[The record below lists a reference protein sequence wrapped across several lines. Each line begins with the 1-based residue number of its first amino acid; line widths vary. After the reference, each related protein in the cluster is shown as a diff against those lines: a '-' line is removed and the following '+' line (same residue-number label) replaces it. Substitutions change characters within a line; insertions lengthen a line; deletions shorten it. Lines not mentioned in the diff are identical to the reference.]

1 MMPNSRLQENIDLIA
16 KHEQEFRDRRT
27 TAERIGDSVA
37 GWMGSLPF
45 VALHTFI
52 FIAWIAINTVG
63 VPAVPRF
70 DPPPFQLL
78 GVIFGFEAILL
89 ASFVLMRQ
97 SRIGRR
103 SDERDHLELQV
114 ALITEK
120 EITSVLSICQAMA
133 QKLDLE
139 HLAKAP
145 EIQEMTQ
152 EVQIDEVAE
161 TIRENLA
168 EKDS

>member
-1 MMPNSRLQENIDLIA
+1 MPNSRLQENIDLIA

-27 TAERIGDSVA
+27 AAERIGDSVA

-45 VALHTFI
+45 VGLHIFI
-52 FIAWIAINTVG
+52 FIAWIVINAAG
-63 VPAVPRF
+63 VPSIPRF

-78 GVIFGFEAILL
+78 GVIFAFEAILL

-114 ALITEK
+114 SLLTEK
-120 EITSVLSICQAMA
+120 EITAVLSICQAIA
-133 QKLDLE
+133 QKLDLDSV
-139 HLAKAP
+139 AKAP
-145 EIQEMTQ
+145 EIEEMTQ

-168 EKDS
+168 EKGG

>member
-1 MMPNSRLQENIDLIA
+1 MPNSRLQENIDLIA

-120 EITSVLSICQAMA
+120 EITAVLSICQAMA

>member
-120 EITSVLSICQAMA
+120 EITAVLSICQAMA

>member
-1 MMPNSRLQENIDLIA
+1 MPNSRLQENIDLIA

-120 EITSVLSICQAMA
+120 EITAVLSICQAIA